1 MLSLATQSYQWYS
14 WGPPNMQCRLCASCW
29 TYWKKYGGLKMPTRL
44 DGERPGPNRNNLVGI
59 SKKGYLVILSGKLG
73 DVICNQLYTVLKY
86 LRKRMP
92 STSVVLEFVFFI
104 TCKSW
109 HVSFSSMQFVVKYH
123 PRGKKNPHYLFS
135 KVAIRCM
142 G

>member
-1 MLSLATQSYQWYS
+1 
-14 WGPPNMQCRLCASCW
+14 
-29 TYWKKYGGLKMPTRL
+29 MPTRL

-92 STSVVLEFVFFI
+92 STSVVVLEFVFF
-104 TCKSW
+104 
-109 HVSFSSMQFVVKYH
+109 FYH
-123 PRGKKNPHYLFS
+123 LQKL
-135 KVAIRCM
+135 AC
-142 G
+142 